1 MTISGLSSL
10 TTYFFQ
16 ITSANVFGSG
26 PTSTATVTSTTFGV
40 PSAPSQPTVTQTSG
54 STSVIVTWSAPSNNG
69 GTLISYSLQVLKLDG
84 TTYQTIDADCTEYD
98 SGSTSI
104 LAASTTC
111 TILMTELMTQGGFT
125 VAGTYIKVRVLASN
139 TYGSGSYSTTNVNS
153 VVYQTAP
160 TLDVTT
166 VILSK
171 TKNTVTATWT
181 TSPTTLVGTGYASI
195 THYLYRIK
203 ESSGTYGSW
212 STPLLAT
219 APLTQTFSGLTPD
232 TIYNV

>member
-1 MTISGLSSL
+1 MT
-10 TTYFFQ
+10 
-16 ITSANVFGSG
+16 
-26 PTSTATVTSTTFGV
+26 
-40 PSAPSQPTVTQTSG
+40 
-54 STSVIVTWSAPSNNG
+54 
-69 GTLISYSLQVLKLDG
+69 D
-84 TTYQTIDADCTEYD
+84 
-98 SGSTSI
+98 
-104 LAASTTC
+104 
-111 TILMTELMTQGGFT
+111 LMTQGGFS

-139 TYGSGSYSTTNVNS
+139 TYGPGSYSTTNVNS

-160 TLDVTT
+160 TADVTT

-195 THYLYRIK
+195 THYLYRYK

-219 APLTQTFSGLTPD
+219 APLTQTFTGLTPD

>member
-1 MTISGLSSL
+1 
-10 TTYFFQ
+10 
-16 ITSANVFGSG
+16 
-26 PTSTATVTSTTFGV
+26 
-40 PSAPSQPTVTQTSG
+40 
-54 STSVIVTWSAPSNNG
+54 
-69 GTLISYSLQVLKLDG
+69 
-84 TTYQTIDADCTEYD
+84 
-98 SGSTSI
+98 
-104 LAASTTC
+104 
-111 TILMTELMTQGGFT
+111 
-125 VAGTYIKVRVLASN
+125 
-139 TYGSGSYSTTNVNS
+139 VNS